1 MTLPRNVWGLWLAT
15 FVVALAAGCAQPPAH
30 DGAVLPA
37 PEHGVTEF
45 TLDNGMKVLVQQDRR
60 APIVVAQIWY
70 RVGGGDEYGG
80 VTGISHLLEHMMFK
94 GTEKYPRTEFTRTIK
109 RYGGRD
115 NAFTG
120 SDYTAY
126 YQHFEK
132 ARLPV
137 SFELESDRMVNLIL
151 REEDL
156 EKEREVVK
164 EERRWRVD
172 DRPEALVGEQ
182 LYATAFNN
190 APYRNPIVGWMKDV
204 EQLSLADLRDWY
216 ARWYAPN
223 NAVYVVAGDV
233 DPVRVRELAQRYFG
247 PIAARAMP
255 ARKSRNEP
263 PQRGERR
270 VAVAARAVQ
279 PYLAMGYRV
288 PRVGRTPVEWHP
300 YALSVLS
307 AVLGGGGTSRFAKRL
322 VRGEAI
328 AQHAGTGYNPYT
340 RYDDLFTVS
349 AAPVKGV
356 AMDALEQALV
366 REIAALRD
374 EPVHDDELV
383 AVKARLVAHEVYRR
397 DSLSH
402 QAYLLGSLETIG
414 IGWRELFRYRERI
427 EAVTPR
433 QVREVAE
440 RYLSPERRT
449 VAVLKPQGVDG
460 P

>member
-1 MTLPRNVWGLWLAT
+1 MAIVRNFWRLWPAT
-15 FVVALAAGCAQPPAH
+15 FAVVLAAGCAQPPAY
-30 DGAVLPA
+30 DDVTLAA

-70 RVGGGDEYGG
+70 RVGGSDEYGG

-94 GTEKYPRTEFTRTIK
+94 GTEKYPRTAFTRTIK

-132 ARLPV
+132 VRLPV
-137 SFELESDRMVNLIL
+137 SFALESDRMVNLIL

-190 APYRNPIVGWMKDV
+190 APYRNPVVGWMKDI

-223 NAVYVVAGDV
+223 NAIYVVAGDV
-233 DPVRVRELAQRYFG
+233 DPMQVRELAQRYFATASG
-247 PIAARAMP
+247 ARGAGAQIEKRTAAAR
-255 ARKSRNEP
+255 R
-263 PQRGERR
+263 
-270 VAVAARAVQ
+270 AAR
-279 PYLAMGYRV
+279 R
-288 PRVGRTPVEWHP
+288 GRG
-300 YALSVLS
+300 A
-307 AVLGGGGTSRFAKRL
+307 
-322 VRGEAI
+322 RG
-328 AQHAGTGYNPYT
+328 
-340 RYDDLFTVS
+340 
-349 AAPVKGV
+349 
-356 AMDALEQALV
+356 
-366 REIAALRD
+366 AALPGDGLSR
-374 EPVHDDELV
+374 
-383 AVKARLVAHEVYRR
+383 AARRR
-397 DSLSH
+397 DSGRVAPVRVVGAVGGARRRRHFALCQTPGARRGDSPV
-402 QAYLLGSLETIG
+402 
-414 IGWRELFRYRERI
+414 RELR
-427 EAVTPR
+427 
-433 QVREVAE
+433 
-440 RYLSPERRT
+440 L
-449 VAVLKPQGVDG
+449 
-460 P
+460 